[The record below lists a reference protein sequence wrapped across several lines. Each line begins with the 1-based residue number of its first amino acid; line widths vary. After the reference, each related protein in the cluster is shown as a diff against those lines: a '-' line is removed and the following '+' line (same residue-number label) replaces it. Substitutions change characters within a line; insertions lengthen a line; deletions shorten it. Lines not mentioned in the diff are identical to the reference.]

1 VTYSGDPSSSN
12 TDAVRF
18 LVGDTDPADVLLTDD
33 EIDWL
38 LSVWI
43 PKYDSVTY
51 VAAVAAEVIAGKF
64 AREVSMSAD
73 GVSIGVNELQQKY
86 ESLAASLRDQYK
98 AETTAVA
105 PDVGGML
112 WDEEFDSSIKP
123 LVWAKGMHDN
133 PEAGRQEYGGT
144 GWTEIPPEVYQ
155 P

>member
-133 PEAGRQEYGGT
+133 PEYGGT